1 MEIIRF
7 KSTQEMYRKE
17 LLKLKPNTLRLKDIE
32 DDRFIKLMNF
42 ENGNLN
48 NLIIEIENNKT
59 GESFGRSVT
68 DVTSWEGWVIIS
80 FK

>member
-17 LLKLKPNTLRLKDIE
+17 LFKLKPNTLRLKDMTDE
-32 DDRFIKLMNF
+32 RFIKLMDF

-48 NLIIEIENNKT
+48 NLTIEIENAKT
-59 GESFGRSVT
+59 GEAFGRSVT
-68 DVTSWEGWVIIS
+68 DVTSWEKWVIIS